1 MDFSLEFTPD
11 LIAVFLTLF
20 VLEIVLGV
28 DNVIFISILAA
39 KLPPEQQAKAR
50 NLGLTLA
57 MVMRVLLVL
66 VAGSIWIARTISEN
80 NLAAQELAAAVDEL
94 EAAEASATEP
104 QSVLDAAIVEYE
116 ATVEL
121 ARATADSAGPPLAAV
136 AGMAP
141 QPALD
146 ASNAA
151 LAALIAELDTSS
163 LGETRDP
170 YERGDVDMGDIA
182 SGWATEAAAQPETGT
197 ATVTRVVIPVHELS
211 AMPKASQRLLD
222 DAAFD
227 VESWLAGRIADKFI
241 RAEATAFISGDGTNK
256 PKGFLTHARAANATA
271 TNVQIGTIASGAT
284 GDFAATN
291 PANALIDLVYALGA
305 QYRANAT
312 FVMNSKTAAA
322 VRKMR
327 DTDGRFL
334 WADSLQAGE
343 PARLMGYR
351 VLICE
356 DMPDIAASSHSVA
369 FGDFGHG
376 YTVAERPDL
385 RVLRDPFSAK
395 PHVLFYATKRV
406 GGAVTDFA
414 AIKTLRF
421 AAT

>member
-1 MDFSLEFTPD
+1 MTEVKAAAGADMPGDLGAEMLGFVNELKAFRSDIQKRLEAQEDRMTMLD
-11 LIAVFLTLF
+11 RKTLSRARAPLSAEADAGAPHQKAF
-20 VLEIVLGV
+20 DAYVRHGDDGALRGLPLEGKAMTSTS
-28 DNVIFISILAA
+28 DAGFLAA
-39 KLPPEQQAKAR
+39 P
-50 NLGLTLA
+50 T
-57 MVMRVLLVL
+57 
-66 VAGSIWIARTISEN
+66 VA
-80 NLAAQELAAAVDEL
+80 LQVQEALNSM
-94 EAAEASATEP
+94 ASLRKVAN
-104 QSVLDAAIVEYE
+104 VV
-116 ATVEL
+116 TVE
-121 ARATADSAGPPLAAV
+121 SANFEML
-136 AGMAP
+136 
-141 QPALD
+141 
-146 ASNAA
+146 
-151 LAALIAELDTSS
+151 
-163 LGETRDP
+163 
-170 YERGDVDMGDIA
+170 VDMGDIA
-182 SGWATEAAAQPETGT
+182 SGWATEAAAQAETGT

-334 WADSLQAGE
+334 WADSLA
-343 PARLMGYR
+343 MGQPPQLLGYP
-351 VLICE
+351 VLLCE
-356 DMPDIAASSHSVA
+356 DMPDIANGSASIA
-369 FGDFGHG
+369 FGDFKSG
-376 YTVAERPDL
+376 YTIVERPDL

-406 GGAVTDFA
+406 GGGVTDA
-414 AIKTLRF
+414 RAIKLMVF
-421 AAT
+421 G